1 MKYGAMNFPIKPVLD
16 ELKRISDLGFDYFEL
31 TLDPPCAHY
40 ASILEMENEII
51 RALKQQSMDV
61 ICHLPT
67 FVYTADLC
75 PGIRDISLKEMIH
88 SLKTAARIG
97 AKKAVLHPSFISGL
111 GPFVMETATAYA
123 HESLGVIV
131 KEATRLNINICFE
144 NMYPRYHSFFDVSQF
159 KTVFQEFP
167 SLKMCL
173 DTGHG
178 NIDDPDNTKLFEFVQ
193 EIPDRI
199 GHVHVSDNW
208 GKTDDHLGVGQGNI
222 NFEKFIAQLNH
233 AGYDDTITL
242 EIFSE
247 DTRDLLDSRDKIA
260 SMVTSARI

>member
-16 ELKRISDLGFDYFEL
+16 ELRRIFDLGFDYFEL
-31 TLDPPCAHY
+31 TMDPPCAHY
-40 ASILEMENEII
+40 TSILEIENELV
-51 RALKQQSMDV
+51 RALKQYSMEV

-75 PGIRDISLKEMIH
+75 QGIRDISLKEMIH

-111 GPFVMETATAYA
+111 GPFVMETAKAYA
-123 HESLGVIV
+123 HESLSSIV
-131 KEATRLNINICFE
+131 KEAARLEIDICFE
-144 NMYPRYHSFFDVSQF
+144 NMYPRYHSFFDSMHFQ
-159 KTVFQEFP
+159 KVFQEFP

-178 NIDDPDNTKLFEFVQ
+178 NIDDPSNIRLFEFIQ
-193 EIPDRI
+193 KIPDKI
-199 GHVHVSDNW
+199 GHVHVSDNC
-208 GKTDDHLGVGQGNI
+208 GKKDDHLGVGQGNI
-222 NFEKFIAQLNH
+222 NFEKFITRLIH
-233 AGYDDTITL
+233 AGYNDTITF

-247 DTRDLLDSRDKIA
+247 NTSDLPDSRDKIA
-260 SMVTSARI
+260 SMVTLAQS